1 MKQIDPCVSFGL
13 LCSTALTV
21 VQLLLAW
28 AIYAGF
34 QQHWFVGV
42 LFLLAFGLCIAAL
55 GVLQRKV
62 WGGIKH
68 FWEGE
73 E

>member
-1 MKQIDPCVSFGL
+1 MKRLDPCVSFGL

-21 VQLLLAW
+21 VQLLLAA
-28 AIYAGF
+28 AIWAGF

-42 LFLLAFGLCIAAL
+42 LFLLAFGFAIAGL
-55 GVLQRKV
+55 GVLQRRV
-62 WGGIKH
+62 WAGIRE

-73 E
+73 